1 MTGVELPMCNR
12 TAARLASK
20 NQCCIFRPFHIEPRE
35 TLSPLDRRLDI
46 DAVTIPRMIKV
57 LSEEFD
63 PAGRRLLFCESANL
77 RLWPCRWVGLNCRIS
92 QEIHWTS
99 KDTALPRAQ
108 RIVLALCQRTNFR
121 TRCYLWSFYFVR
133 FGSLADMCAA
143 KSHVRF
149 TPKSGHQ
156 ELQTGARD
164 MRVI

>member
-77 RLWPCRWVGLNCRIS
+77 RLWPCRWVRLNCRIS

-143 KSHVRF
+143 KSHVR
-149 TPKSGHQ
+149 
-156 ELQTGARD
+156 
-164 MRVI
+164 